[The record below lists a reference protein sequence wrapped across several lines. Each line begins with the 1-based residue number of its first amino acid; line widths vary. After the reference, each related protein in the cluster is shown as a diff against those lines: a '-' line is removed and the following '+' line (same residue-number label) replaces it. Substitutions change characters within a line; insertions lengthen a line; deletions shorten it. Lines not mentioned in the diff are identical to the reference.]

1 MVRICW
7 MVLPL
12 ALLCAGCQ
20 SPRAELSGIAAQPP
34 LDYAVL
40 VTGGA
45 FLTGGE
51 GVGDTFD
58 AAARDGEVVPID
70 EVLDVLQAGLV
81 FQHAKVDPDA
91 VHRRAVLQQ
100 LRSPTAEP
108 VLLDYLQQA
117 RDQGYDFLVVVEQLQ
132 NGGIEKQGINGRWPV
147 TLATWLLLGVGMFIP
162 DHTFESRATL
172 RVTVR
177 DLQTGRIVHDPGL
190 FSGPM
195 DLSLVERSDFLGVLL
210 SILVPPFWVGDDD
223 QRVRAAIGETTLRR
237 LLVQLARD
245 LKSEPV
251 RQRLRNQTSAA
262 FALVGGRRLRV
273 DAAESLSQLRLRPS
287 AGALSSQV
295 AQQFEQELLGS
306 LRREGARFLYEA
318 ELPASLASGTVQVLA
333 ATITGGVASATLQL
347 EGAR

>member
-1 MVRICW
+1 MLFRS
-7 MVLPL
+7 VLPL

-147 TLATWLLLGVGMFIP
+147 TLATWLLLGVGMFI
-162 DHTFESRATL
+162 DRKSTRLNSSHSSVSRM
-172 RVTVR
+172 
-177 DLQTGRIVHDPGL
+177 P
-190 FSGPM
+190 S
-195 DLSLVERSDFLGVLL
+195 
-210 SILVPPFWVGDDD
+210 
-223 QRVRAAIGETTLRR
+223 
-237 LLVQLARD
+237 
-245 LKSEPV
+245 
-251 RQRLRNQTSAA
+251 SA
-262 FALVGGRRLRV
+262 
-273 DAAESLSQLRLRPS
+273 
-287 AGALSSQV
+287 
-295 AQQFEQELLGS
+295 
-306 LRREGARFLYEA
+306 
-318 ELPASLASGTVQVLA
+318 
-333 ATITGGVASATLQL
+333 
-347 EGAR
+347 